1 MRGVE
6 RIRKGKDGK
15 MEAFKKKNSR
25 ICKGAITVAADS
37 PASAALSSSTR
48 RAPATRR
55 KQATPEKLVPRRIFP
70 KTEISLSA
78 ISLLFDDPVLN
89 GSSSRDKKFSLY
101 PCFAFR

>member
-37 PASAALSSSTR
+37 PASAALSSLDSTS
-48 RAPATRR
+48 TSD
-55 KQATPEKLVPRRIFP
+55 EKEAGYPREAGSP
-70 KTEISLSA
+70 KNLSK
-78 ISLLFDDPVLN
+78 N
-89 GSSSRDKKFSLY
+89 
-101 PCFAFR
+101 